1 MIADITKYLTELKE
15 EQIKKLEEF
24 NINIE
29 NGGNTKTPSAAA
41 TTDATRENIFTN
53 NKTSFQL
60 PISYVVDKRE
70 INQNILNDL
79 ELIESKDPLGD
90 SLYSTILKP
99 KSIFGKRFL
108 NDWSK
113 YYTTDIGFLKDS
125 QEFYKSYENQ
135 YGGDLKAPVKMV
147 GSLDDN
153 EMTINPHDVYD
164 EIDKLWVD
172 IAGDVNFKQRF
183 NYIDIPI
190 FEKLNKSPGV
200 MQLLSVYNLSSP
212 VISLLSPLILMI
224 IPFFILKFQKIEVTV
239 VGYISTLKK
248 IFATHPIGKMFSL
261 MDFSSLSWDKR
272 VYLLMSIIFYIIQ
285 VYQNIM
291 SCYRFYKN
299 MILIHKHIF
308 ILRDYFTYTINNM
321 SHILN
326 ITSNL
331 KTYTEFRKELTRRKN
346 ILEGLCDT
354 FSSIKPFKMSFSKL
368 MNIGKIMKINYELFV
383 DNDIKECVNYSF
395 GFNAYYEHVDEIKSL
410 IDGGKINT
418 CTYIEGDEEE
428 EATHCYSTKSTKS
441 TESTESTESV
451 INISSKS
458 KNKDKKKKKSKN
470 ISETSRISRL
480 SDKSYKSD
488 KSDKSDKSYKTDE
501 TTPKK
506 KVTKFINIY
515 YPPYDNPIKNDV
527 VIDKKIIITGPNAA
541 GKTTVIKSIL
551 LNIIL
556 SQQIG
561 YGYYEKAEIKLYDYL
576 HCYLNIP
583 DTSGRDSLFQ
593 AESRRCKEILDCL
606 EKEKD
611 KTHFCIFDELYS
623 GTNPYEA
630 VASAY
635 GYIDHISNMRN
646 VDLMLTTHYIQ
657 LCNNLKTNKNVKNYH
672 MEVNVKSDYNV
683 EYMYKYKKGISNIKG
698 GIKVLYDLE
707 YPESIIEKTKQILN
721 TL

>member
-1 MIADITKYLTELKE
+1 MIADLTKYLTELKE
-15 EQIKKLEEF
+15 EQLKKLEEL
-24 NINIE
+24 NRKME
-29 NGGNTKTPSAAA
+29 NGANPNTTRSDTTTSNTTTP
-41 TTDATRENIFTN
+41 TNTDNVFTN
-53 NKTSFQL
+53 NKTSFKL
-60 PISYVVDKRE
+60 PISYVADKRE
-70 INQNILNDL
+70 INKNILNDL
-79 ELIESKDPLGD
+79 ELIESKDPLGN
-90 SLYSTILKP
+90 SLYSTILNP
-99 KSIFGKRFL
+99 KSTFGKRFL

-113 YYTTDIGFLKDS
+113 YYTTDIVFLKDS
-125 QEFYKSYENQ
+125 QQFYKSYENQ
-135 YGGDLKAPVKMV
+135 YGGDLKAPVTMV
-147 GSLDDN
+147 VSVDGN
-153 EMTINPHDVYD
+153 EKTINPHDVYD
-164 EIDKLWVD
+164 EIDKLWID

-183 NYIDIPI
+183 NYIDVPI
-190 FEKLNKSPGV
+190 LEKLNKSPGV
-200 MQLLSVYNLSSP
+200 MQLLSIYNLSSP

-239 VGYISTLKK
+239 SGYVSTLKK

-272 VYLLMSIIFYIIQ
+272 IYLLMSFIFYIIQ

-299 MILIHKHIF
+299 MILIHKNIF

-331 KTYTEFRKELTRRKN
+331 TTYSEFRKELIRRKEK
-346 ILEGLCDT
+346 LENLCDT
-354 FSSIKPFKMSFSKL
+354 FSTIKPFKISFSKL
-368 MNIGKIMKINYELFV
+368 MNIGKLMKLNYELFV

-395 GFNAYYEHVDEIKSL
+395 GFNAYYEHVDEIKAL
-410 IDGGKINT
+410 IDGGKINA
-418 CTYIEGDEEE
+418 CVYVEKGEDEDDDDAEI
-428 EATHCYSTKSTKS
+428 STITDTSSDTSPK
-441 TESTESTESV
+441 
-451 INISSKS
+451 SKS
-458 KNKDKKKKKSKN
+458 KSKSKDKKKKKSKN
-470 ISETSRISRL
+470 ISATSTKSEASAL
-480 SDKSYKSD
+480 SMASNRTD
-488 KSDKSDKSYKTDE
+488 KTDK
-501 TTPKK
+501 TDTRAPNSTKN
-506 KVTKFINIY
+506 VTKFTNIY
-515 YPPYDNPIKNDV
+515 YPPYDNPVKNDV

-541 GKTTVIKSIL
+541 GKTTVIKSTL

-561 YGYYEKAEIKLYDYL
+561 YGYYEKAEIKPYDYL

-635 GYIDHISNMRN
+635 GYIDHISNMKN

-657 LCNNLKTNKNVKNYH
+657 LCKNLKTNKNVKNYH

-707 YPESIIEKTKQILN
+707 YPESIIEKTKQILS